1 MGLSTEPS
9 WRAEV
14 STEGKVDE
22 FDLARLSG
30 NLSPLGTTEY
40 TDLKATFRNLEMK
53 NLTPYSGKFAG
64 RIIESGKLSLDLE
77 YKINQR
83 KLKGENQIIIDNL
96 TLGERVDSKDA
107 TTLPLDLALALL
119 RNSESVINLGLRH
132 ARRISRRGS
141 EAHADRCQQVR
152 RSPR

>member
-1 MGLSTEPS
+1 
-9 WRAEV
+9 
-14 STEGKVDE
+14 
-22 FDLARLSG
+22 
-30 NLSPLGTTEY
+30 
-40 TDLKATFRNLEMK
+40 MK

-64 RIIESGKLSLDLE
+64 RTIESGKLSLDLE

-119 RNSESVINLGLRH
+119 RNSKGVINLRLRH

-141 EAHADRCQQVR
+141 KEHADRCQQFR
-152 RSPR
+152 RRPR